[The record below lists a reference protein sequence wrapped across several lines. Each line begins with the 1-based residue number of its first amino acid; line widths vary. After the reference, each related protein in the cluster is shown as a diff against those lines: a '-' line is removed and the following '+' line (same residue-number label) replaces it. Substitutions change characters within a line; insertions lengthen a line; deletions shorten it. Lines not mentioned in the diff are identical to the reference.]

1 MPDDPDVVIEQP
13 INSNKLSPDEADA
26 YFEKIDMEEA
36 EVRQL
41 HPRIRLPIAVLTKKI
56 ALSPSLL
63 CPIAFTMWFAHATAT
78 LLRCDSTYCREQH
91 LK

>member
-41 HPRIRLPIAVLTKKI
+41 PPRIRLHNCNTKKI
-56 ALSPSLL
+56 ALLPSLL

-78 LLRCDSTYCREQH
+78 LLRCDSTHCREQH

>member
-41 HPRIRLPIAVLTKKI
+41 PPRIRLHNCGSHKKNRALTFV
-56 ALSPSLL
+56 AMSNCVYDVVCSRYSN
-63 CPIAFTMWFAHATAT
+63 TT
-78 LLRCDSTYCREQH
+78 
-91 LK
+91 